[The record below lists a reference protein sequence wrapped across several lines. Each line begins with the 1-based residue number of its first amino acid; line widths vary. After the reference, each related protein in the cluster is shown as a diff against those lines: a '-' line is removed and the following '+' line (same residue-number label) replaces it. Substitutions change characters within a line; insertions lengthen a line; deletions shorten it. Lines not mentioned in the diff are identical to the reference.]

1 MGLHKK
7 WGIPQLNH
15 RTFGYPIL
23 RQVQFEW
30 HWMARHKLKIQPLT
44 KWRKPRGFTTP
55 LCFQLRLFRY
65 RLKREKDIWST
76 CSSTWFSHLLGIS
89 NCNVWFPDGIFLF
102 LWRRCTPLHTDT
114 HTLTL
119 THFHYPIPISL
130 LSHLASVLLSWLV
143 LLNVAMFFASFLAT
157 FFLYHAQHIST
168 HLVAVWAPCRPQV
181 HFVTSGRQAKRPW
194 PAGCMQ
200 LTNWLWKCW
209 RRRGHLLVALKNEHV
224 GTMDVQWC
232 IWIDVYT

>member
-1 MGLHKK
+1 MV
-7 WGIPQLNH
+7 
-15 RTFGYPIL
+15 F
-23 RQVQFEW
+23 F
-30 HWMARHKLKIQPLT
+30 
-44 KWRKPRGFTTP
+44 
-55 LCFQLRLFRY
+55 
-65 RLKREKDIWST
+65 
-76 CSSTWFSHLLGIS
+76 CSYE
-89 NCNVWFPDGIFLF
+89 DGAHPY
-102 LWRRCTPLHTDT
+102 TQT

-200 LTNWLWKCW
+200 LTN
-209 RRRGHLLVALKNEHV
+209 
-224 GTMDVQWC
+224 
-232 IWIDVYT
+232 